1 MHVLL
6 VAASLTNVTRDQ
18 IVREDSNMQLLCEAT
33 GEPSPNITWIQVLE
47 DNSSSE
53 ILHLGQTWDFPN
65 VNRTASG
72 TYRCTADNGFE
83 NPVSHQVKV
92 NVICK

>member
-65 VNRTASG
+65 VSRTASG
-72 TYRCTADNGFE
+72 TYRCTAYNGFE